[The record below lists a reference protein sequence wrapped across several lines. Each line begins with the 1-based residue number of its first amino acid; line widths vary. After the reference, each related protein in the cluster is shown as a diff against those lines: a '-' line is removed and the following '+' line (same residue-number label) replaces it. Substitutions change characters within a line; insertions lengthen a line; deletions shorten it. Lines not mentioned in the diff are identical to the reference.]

1 MRKITILFVMLCCSL
16 FSISAQ
22 QKVDEEKI
30 RQQINAVASAMKT
43 MQCDFVQTKCLKML
57 NDKMVSHG
65 KMYYKQSNQLHWEY
79 TSPYSY
85 TFILND
91 SKVQISQGDRKD
103 VIDVNQSKFFK
114 EIARI
119 MMNSLVGKSFTD
131 QKDFTSSIVEE
142 GTEYV
147 ATLYPRQKQMQQMFQ
162 SLVLHF
168 DKQKSIVSVV
178 ELIEKKGD
186 KTVIELKN
194 VKTNITVDEKIFHIN

>member
-1 MRKITILFVMLCCSL
+1 MRKITILFVVLCCSL

-30 RQQINAVASAMKT
+30 RQQINAVASTMKT
-43 MQCDFVQTKCLKML
+43 MQCDFVQTKYLKML

-79 TSPYSY
+79 TSPYTY

-186 KTVIELKN
+186 RTVIELKN
-194 VKTNITVDEKIFHIN
+194 VKTNIPVDEKAFHIN